1 MCLTKSDA
9 DHLVRVILISMSK
22 CSSLPRESVYPPSNV
37 ISGSRQCVKEVLS
50 GQTSTKRK
58 KRKKD
63 FCGKVRV
70 LKMETKIKQSLEQ
83 RRQGTVPVLSAL
95 GDWSWSLLTHAHIHC
110 CPASLDC
117 LVASVSIVLPEGRA
131 IAPAAPFSSRPRR
144 YGDR

>member
-1 MCLTKSDA
+1 MMKDYKLKQRNLRASHTLGWSVTLGSRLFFYSDA
-9 DHLVRVILISMSK
+9 NKLTYR
-22 CSSLPRESVYPPSNV
+22 
-37 ISGSRQCVKEVLS
+37 
-50 GQTSTKRK
+50 
-58 KRKKD
+58 
-63 FCGKVRV
+63 KVRV